1 MFRLKTSKE
10 IQNLDQLWNPE
21 KKAKVWDEQRRAK
34 SDFDQASLNMKNC
47 DLRFKMAELRV
58 AELRNILVQMK
69 LLEAAW
75 NETVIID

>member
-1 MFRLKTSKE
+1 MFRLKTGKK
-10 IQNLDQLWNPE
+10 IQSLDQLWNPE
-21 KKAKVWDEQRRAK
+21 KKAKVWDDQRRAK
-34 SDFDQASLNMKNC
+34 HDFDQASLNMKNC

-58 AELRNILVQMK
+58 AELRNILAQRK